1 MTRAYAQIA
10 FTDTVRQLQQE
21 DDSRR
26 LYAHLDDLADGEAP
40 GQPDA
45 LGPDE
50 ATFIARCDGFY
61 QATVSE
67 TGWPYVQYRGG
78 GPGCLSLIDAH
89 TLAYADLR
97 GNRQYISAGNLQ
109 RDNRVALF
117 LMDYAAQRR
126 LKIMGRATLLDPE
139 AAARALPAV
148 KTPTGRHRVKRV
160 VRIDVLAFDW
170 NCPQHITPRFTAAQ
184 IKQAM
189 QPLHD
194 EIARLRAQ
202 LAARGGLSGRD
213 RAPDGED

>member
-1 MTRAYAQIA
+1 MTRAYARIA
-10 FTDTVRQLQQE
+10 FTDTVRQLQQQ

-26 LYAHLDDLADGEAP
+26 LYAHLDDVPATGDPDRPDVL
-40 GQPDA
+40 GQ
-45 LGPDE
+45 DE
-50 ATFIARCDGFY
+50 ATFIAHCDGFY

-78 GPGCLSLIDAH
+78 EPGFLTVIDGR

-97 GNRQYISAGNLQ
+97 GNRQHISAGNLQ

-126 LKIMGRATLLDPE
+126 LKIMGRATLVTPE
-139 AAARALPAV
+139 LAAQSMPSVRA
-148 KTPTGRHRVKRV
+148 TSTRHRIQRV
-160 VRIDVLAFDW
+160 VRIDLLAYDW

-184 IKQAM
+184 IEQAVR
-189 QPLHD
+189 PLHE

-202 LAARGGLSGRD
+202 LAARGARTPRD
-213 RAPDGED
+213 RDTREED